1 MAERR
6 MFAKTIIDS
15 DAFLD
20 MPLSTQALYFHL
32 AMRADDEGFVN
43 NPKKIARM
51 ICADD
56 DSLKLLIVKKFIIP
70 FDSGI
75 VVIKHWRIHN
85 YIQKDRFKETVYKEE
100 RQQITVKD
108 NGAYTLNMKPAG
120 ALYPDCVQDV
130 SKPDT
135 QDSIGKVSIGNN
147 SFLSVCDAKQ
157 TRENEKRKNEIEEIV
172 KYLNQK
178 TGAKYRATTEN
189 TKKHINARLDEGYS
203 VDDFKTVID
212 KKCSEW
218 MNTPY
223 RKFLR
228 PETLFRPAN
237 FEAYLNQQIDEREVN
252 YYAGIDADTII

>member
-108 NGAYTLNMKPAG
+108 NGAYTLNTKPDDVM
-120 ALYPDCVQDV
+120 YPECVQGV
-130 SKPDT
+130 SKSET
-135 QDSIGKVSIGNN
+135 QVSIGKASIGNN
-147 SFLSVCDAKQ
+147 SLLSVCDAKR
-157 TRENEKRKNEIEEIV
+157 TVEIAEIV
-172 KYLNQK
+172 EYLNQK
-178 TGAKYRATTEN
+178 TGAKYRPNTEN
-189 TKKHINARLDEGYS
+189 TKKHINARLDEGYT

-218 MNTPY
+218 LNTTY
-223 RKFLR
+223 KKYLR

-237 FEAYLNQQIDEREVN
+237 FEAYLNQPIDEREMN
-252 YYAGIDADTII
+252 LYAGIDADTIF